1 MADSKDAH
9 IVVEIPVDE
18 EHQQKLTFSAMQNHP
33 LSEIS
38 QSPGHLL
45 LLKLWQREEDLFG
58 RRIAMKEIRLDSIKT
73 ETTQLCFFF
82 FIFHAFFSTIL
93 FTSSI
98 NNNNPEQDRNLV
110 CHSWWIPSI
119 LSLFTSIVL
128 IFLVQMRLCRY
139 WKVWRELQREKESN
153 RAVGRCVQE
162 LRMKGASFDLDKE
175 PQSGKRMKSSSV
187 EIKWKPLTWCS
198 RWNCYLKSR
207 LEGSFFNI
215 TAFYHHIRLSCQ
227 GMKLLG
233 PIFAYIH
240 SFILA
245 WSDLCW
251 DALESST
258 LSLYCYGDDAEKR
271 KEDICDSKH
280 NIETKMFSLEFD
292 KIELIVWLCFT
303 VVVVVGLSSSG
314 KDCGCG
320 GGGSYVERVDLGCF
334 ALFDKLETTANG
346 GSHRE
351 SVLAKKS

>member
-128 IFLVQMRLCRY
+128 IFLVQMRLRRY

-198 RWNCYLKSR
+198 RYL
-207 LEGSFFNI
+207 I
-215 TAFYHHIRLSCQ
+215 TVCL
-227 GMKLLG
+227 
-233 PIFAYIH
+233 
-240 SFILA
+240 
-245 WSDLCW
+245 
-251 DALESST
+251 
-258 LSLYCYGDDAEKR
+258 
-271 KEDICDSKH
+271 
-280 NIETKMFSLEFD
+280 
-292 KIELIVWLCFT
+292 VCFT
-303 VVVVVGLSSSG
+303 GLVFPAS
-314 KDCGCG
+314 
-320 GGGSYVERVDLGCF
+320 
-334 ALFDKLETTANG
+334 KLILC
-346 GSHRE
+346 
-351 SVLAKKS
+351 V